1 MKTKG
6 ATSYVL
12 VSLSELNQK
21 LSPNSS
27 VLISK
32 RWAKAQG
39 VLASGEHTA
48 AKPTEPAKEENKSSF
63 FQFVD

>member
-12 VSLSELNQK
+12 VSLSELTQK
-21 LSPNSS
+21 LNSNSS

-39 VLASGEHTA
+39 ILASGEPA
-48 AKPTEPAKEENKSSF
+48 ATKPTEPAKEESKSSF